1 MNDSGKVVVA
11 LLAGVAAGVVL
22 GLMFAPEKGSQ
33 TRNKISD
40 SLSDLAD
47 AVKER
52 AEEQLGHLNGL
63 KEKLVSAVKS
73 KMDEVQTAV
82 VSDEIEEHG

>member
-22 GLMFAPEKGSQ
+22 GLMFAPEKGSE
-33 TRNKISD
+33 TRDKISD

-63 KEKLVSAVKS
+63 KEKLVSTVRT
-73 KMDEVQTAV
+73 KMGEVQAI